1 MTRPQ
6 PTDSSTVTYWSS

>member
-6 PTDSSTVTYWSS
+6 PTDSSTITY

>member
-6 PTDSSTVTYWSS
+6 PCGPGK